1 VIVRPLTQDFDWDEY
16 VDLASRAFGPVDEYA
31 GTPVATLLRA
41 DLAGGGSPD
50 ADAALDGGFA
60 ATPFMRDG
68 F

>member
-1 VIVRPLTQDFDWDEY
+1 VIVRPLVPDFSWDEY
-16 VDLASRAFGPVDEYA
+16 FDLTVRAFGPADEYA